1 MPPDIPADLQAAPF
15 DSMHSPVGPMVDGIH
30 PVLRRFAE
38 LLHRETVPL
47 RVTTNVQS
55 RMYKELTALQVFS
68 LHKAPA
74 GQPYL

>member
-1 MPPDIPADLQAAPF
+1 
-15 DSMHSPVGPMVDGIH
+15 MVDGIH